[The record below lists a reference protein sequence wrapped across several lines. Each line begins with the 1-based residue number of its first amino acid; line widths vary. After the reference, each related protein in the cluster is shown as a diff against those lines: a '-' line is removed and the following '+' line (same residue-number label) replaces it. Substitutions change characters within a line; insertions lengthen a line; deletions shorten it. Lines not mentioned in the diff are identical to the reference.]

1 MPIRR
6 DGPCGWCEDPGA
18 HRRTWQN
25 PGVTT
30 RRSTAPLAFSGSRLG
45 WADLPRH
52 VRQRIAE
59 RCGAEVISETSAT
72 SGFSPGFA
80 AVLELGDGTEI
91 FVKAV
96 SEEQNPD
103 SPGLARAEVEVAR
116 QLPSTVSAPPLRWS
130 DDDGTWVIL
139 AFTAV
144 QGRSPEIPWRSD
156 DLTRVLEA
164 VTKFADVGASA
175 DLRLRPFASDMA
187 QLATGWERLAED
199 DDALRRAVTAAGPHG
214 EWLDRHLDTLRT
226 WSADAEEASRG
237 DCLVHGDLRA
247 DNIMLGA
254 ETVWFIDWPHAAA
267 DGAAWIDLL
276 GMLPS
281 VAMQSG
287 GDPAEI
293 FWSQPTAAAADRDAV
308 RAVLAGLT
316 GYFVRAGVQPAPPGI
331 TNLRPF
337 QVAQGIEALDWLRRF

>member
-1 MPIRR
+1 MRR
-6 DGPCGWCEDPGA
+6 HPNRGP
-18 HRRTWQN
+18 HSRTWHN

-45 WADLPRH
+45 WADLPRP
-52 VRQRIAE
+52 VRRRIAE
-59 RCGAEVISETSAT
+59 RAGAEVITETSAT

-91 FVKAV
+91 FVKAI

-103 SPGLARAEVEVAR
+103 SPDLARAEIEVAR
-116 QLPSTVSAPPLRWS
+116 QLPTTISAPPLRWS

-156 DLTRVLEA
+156 DLARVLEA
-164 VTKFADVGASA
+164 LTKFADVGSSA
-175 DLRLRPFASDMA
+175 DVTLRPLATDMA
-187 QLATGWERLAED
+187 QLASGWEHLAQ
-199 DDALRRAVTAAGPHG
+199 DDAALSRAVAAAGSHG
-214 EWLDRHLDTLRT
+214 AWLQSHLADLQE
-226 WSADAEEASRG
+226 WSADATEACRG
-237 DCLVHGDLRA
+237 ECLVHGDLRA
-247 DNIMLGA
+247 DNIMLGP

-267 DGAAWIDLL
+267 DGARWFDLL
-276 GMLPS
+276 AMLPS

-293 FWSQPTAAAADRDAV
+293 FWSQPTAAGADRDAV
-308 RAVLAGLT
+308 RAVLAGIT
-316 GYFVRAGVQPAPPGI
+316 GYFLQAGVQPAPPGI

-337 QVAQGIEALDWLRRF
+337 QIAQGIEALDWLRRF